1 MLVHPPILSR
11 QVQSVVFLRDLEL
24 LGFEDTLDLLTPLGV
39 DILGMLLDLAS
50 GFHSMCI
57 RMSDG
62 VRTSLYLSR
71 LVELV

>member
-1 MLVHPPILSR
+1 M
-11 QVQSVVFLRDLEL
+11 RDLEL
-24 LGFEDTLDLLTPLGV
+24 LRFEDTLDLLTPLGV

-57 RMSDG
+57 GMCDG
-62 VRTSLYLSR
+62 VRTRLNLSR